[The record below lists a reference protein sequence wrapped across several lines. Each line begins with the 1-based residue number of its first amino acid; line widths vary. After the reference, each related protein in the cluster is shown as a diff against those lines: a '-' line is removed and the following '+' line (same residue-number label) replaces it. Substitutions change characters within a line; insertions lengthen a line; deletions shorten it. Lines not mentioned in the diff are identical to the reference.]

1 MKIEKRIHNKELE
14 IIVEGRLDAN
24 TSPELD
30 KVLSNISGID
40 SLIINLKGLEYM
52 SSSGLRVLLACH
64 KRMPDDKKM
73 IIINANEDIKD
84 IFDVTGFSSIF
95 NIA

>member
-40 SLIINLKGLEYM
+40 SLIIN
-52 SSSGLRVLLACH
+52 
-64 KRMPDDKKM
+64 
-73 IIINANEDIKD
+73 ANEDIKD

>member
-73 IIINANEDIKD
+73 VITNANEDIKD
-84 IFDVTGFSSIF
+84 IFDVTGFSGIF

>member
-14 IIVEGRLDAN
+14 IIVEGRLDAS